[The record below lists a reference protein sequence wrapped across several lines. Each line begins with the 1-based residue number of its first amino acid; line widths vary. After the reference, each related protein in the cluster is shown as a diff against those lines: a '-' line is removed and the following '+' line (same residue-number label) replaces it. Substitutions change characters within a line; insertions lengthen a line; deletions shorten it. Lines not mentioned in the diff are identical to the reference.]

1 MVARIAA
8 IEQLF
13 YMHIL
18 STIIINEAFID
29 RMKCVRIFSER
40 IIITLMFS
48 IYDLSNW
55 NLNQSLAAI
64 AKVFN
69 LNYLRFGIFGSI
81 QRRAFEPKNTLL
93 NYDY

>member
-1 MVARIAA
+1 
-8 IEQLF
+8 
-13 YMHIL
+13 
-18 STIIINEAFID
+18 
-29 RMKCVRIFSER
+29 
-40 IIITLMFS
+40 MFS

-81 QRRAFEPKNTLL
+81 QRRSFEPKNTLL